1 MIAFTSTY
9 FISLFL
15 SSSNSFR
22 TKCFF
27 FYLGTQ
33 VFLLLLF
40 VFSSLVTL
48 WVEVSEWLCGA

>member
-22 TKCFF
+22 TKYF